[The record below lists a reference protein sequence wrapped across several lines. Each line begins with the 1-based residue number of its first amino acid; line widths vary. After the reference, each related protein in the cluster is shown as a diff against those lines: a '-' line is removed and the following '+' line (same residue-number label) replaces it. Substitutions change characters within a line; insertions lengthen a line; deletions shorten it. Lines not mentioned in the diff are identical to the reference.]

1 MIQSKR
7 GLSYVFFCSSEQMF
21 AYEAKVLEKI
31 VRRFHRLCYL
41 SFELAFAQ

>member
-21 AYEAKVLEKI
+21 AYEAKI